1 MELRIN
7 EQISEF
13 HFMGTFIFPD
23 DLDFL
28 GEMTKVQY
36 FVDCFNNMIQNRLG
50 ERENKCKVNGC
61 FSKEN
66 LKMVFVISV

>member
-1 MELRIN
+1 
-7 EQISEF
+7 
-13 HFMGTFIFPD
+13 MGTFIFPD

-50 ERENKCKVNGC
+50 ERENK
-61 FSKEN
+61 
-66 LKMVFVISV
+66 M